1 MQSILERLFPGELA
15 CFAET
20 LALPDDPR
28 PAVSVAALLE
38 PAGLDERLSR
48 LYGLEL
54 MQSQRSVL
62 VSQYSK
68 YYFMAL
74 IPPVLAASLLHD
86 WRLPLA
92 PDALRVVL
100 SDNGLPQAVQLPDE
114 GERWPDVPDD
124 PFLRF
129 AELVEGNLQPFI
141 HTLAAD
147 GQVAPQVLWGNAGD
161 YFETTLR
168 RLAELTAASL
178 TPGYAVL
185 EARRCPDGTDN
196 PLFAPIRYVPQAG
209 VLQPRRERR
218 VCCLR
223 HRVAGIEHCEH
234 CPLLRRMTPSPGAN
248 PGNGRVD

>member
-1 MQSILERLFPGELA
+1 MLERLFPGELA
-15 CFAET
+15 CFAAT
-20 LALPDDPR
+20 LAVPDDPR
-28 PAVSVAALLE
+28 PTLNVAALLE
-38 PAGLDERLSR
+38 PVGLDERLSR
-48 LYGLEL
+48 IYGPEL
-54 MQSQRSVL
+54 LKSQRCVL

-92 PDALRVVL
+92 PDALGVL
-100 SDNGLPQAVQLPDE
+100 LSENGLPQAVQLPD
-114 GERWPDVPDD
+114 GGARWPDAPDD

-141 HTLAAD
+141 HSLAAH
-147 GQVAPQVLWGNAGD
+147 GRVAPHVLWGNAGD
-161 YFETTLR
+161 CFETTLR

-178 TPGYAVL
+178 APAYAVL
-185 EARRCPDGTDN
+185 EARRRPDGTAN
-196 PLFAPIRYVPQAG
+196 PLFAPVRYVPQAG
-209 VLQPRRERR
+209 AVQPRRERR

-234 CPLLRRMTPSPGAN
+234 CPLLRRGPE
-248 PGNGRVD
+248 